1 VVGVM
6 DSSGNLVDSYV
17 YDPFGNLFEQNE
29 TVANPWQYA
38 SGYLDSTTGLYH
50 FGARYYNPT
59 LGRWTQQDPVAPN
72 LASPDTLNRYL
83 YVNNS
88 PVNKT
93 DISGKDC
100 LTDLVLNLIGLGIT
114 FIGGVYLL
122 GAFSAAALAG
132 ATIAFGVWLSIVF
145 LPIALAIGA
154 YFLSE
159 AISEC
164 LGYPPPLFSLF

>member
-1 VVGVM
+1 MM

-83 YVNNS
+83 YVSDS
-88 PVNKT
+88 PVNFT
-93 DISGKDC
+93 DPSGKNEIQLITCIAAIVGNAFLLFGADLAIAPFIVALG
-100 LTDLVLNLIGLGIT
+100 LTPLGVIA
-114 FIGGVYLL
+114 FILAVIGGSAYIIWVIFANCGEYLT
-122 GAFSAAALAG
+122 S
-132 ATIAFGVWLSIVF
+132 
-145 LPIALAIGA
+145 
-154 YFLSE
+154 
-159 AISEC
+159 
-164 LGYPPPLFSLF
+164 